1 MLTLALSSSV
11 SSSLTCF
18 KTHALT
24 CFTTC
29 ALTCFKTCVLT
40 CFKTCACVFTCF
52 HVFPC
57 TCWFLVR
64 PNLNL
69 IGGDMGPWLA
79 HVVVLFNIYHSSSA
93 SFHTRAHAAC
103 MHAHPR
109 ACVYFFYVFLYSA
122 AFTLLL
128 MITLSLS
135 TTSYNLDTRHKSDVW
150 PENSWSR
157 HKKKMHI
164 LLRWH
169 FWNTH

>member
-1 MLTLALSSSV
+1 MTGDTITIQYNDGAVLTLALSSSV

-57 TCWFLVR
+57 ICWFLVR

-79 HVVVLFNIYHSSSA
+79 NVVVPFNIYHLSSA

-103 MHAHPR
+103 MHAHMR
-109 ACVYFFYVFLYSA
+109 ASTCLRLFFLRVFVLRCFHPPADDHPFAFYYVVQLG
-122 AFTLLL
+122 
-128 MITLSLS
+128 
-135 TTSYNLDTRHKSDVW
+135 HKTQV
-150 PENSWSR
+150 
-157 HKKKMHI
+157 
-164 LLRWH
+164 
-169 FWNTH
+169 